1 MKKETIKKVGKKV
14 GKYALL
20 TTAAVGVVV
29 VGTVV
34 IYQPKT
40 GKQCRRALFRSDN
53 IPKKA
58 FNSRIRANFQSLIQL
73 VKHRELCIPYK
84 IGDKYYTGHNRE
96 LNNKI
101 KQGLDTV
108 NNAIKESI
116 EPRNVQVIAQTIMSK
131 DTRSYFDIEEEE
143 YDNMSEE
150 EQEQIDENQLDVMD
164 DIMFPDG
171 HDDDD

>member
-1 MKKETIKKVGKKV
+1 MKKETIKKVGKYV
-14 GKYALL
+14 LWS
-20 TTAAVGVVV
+20 TAAVGAIV

-34 IYQPKT
+34 IYQPKQ
-40 GKQCRRALFRSDN
+40 GKPSRRALYRSDN

-58 FNSRIRANFQSLIQL
+58 FNSRIRANFQTLIQL
-73 VKHRELCIPYK
+73 VKHGELCLPYK

-108 NNAIKESI
+108 NNAIKKSL

-171 HDDDD
+171 HDDDY